1 MIIFFVEIGFSLW
14 HNIKH
19 YSINVTN
26 AKEGIQLMPKTMMS
40 APLSQEQMELLT
52 KEYRFRNWREEDLPV
67 LENLILSCGGKYK
80 LFFIKG
86 YLNFINH
93 QMVASK
99 DDILLPLGEDNNKV
113 REDCRLKQQK
123 YKQMLTHVVEILAD
137 DKTGVGKYLGEYFFS
152 TVLNEVVEC
161 LRELLFEDQSVIID
175 GEEIT
180 CDDFRSAIQLYGRFN
195 YSFNYQTR
203 KEFVDLIKFAKIR
216 DILKILSDREGQQEV
231 VIDRFTLR
239 SLISKNRLEEIDQL
253 MGALKSKNESEYQ
266 DALNVLKKDLYRLA
280 KGKSFANEEEKNAYI
295 NGIVYRFLISYIL
308 SNGQED
314 VWFNNY
320 FPLVFQIKE
329 DLAFLDEYSYIF
341 NSLNWADRLTIM
353 LSDNL
358 KQNWAGALMLQL
370 NSLESVT
377 RREQQLSFKDGLSA
391 DDDEEVQYSLIN
403 VTESDKA
410 KLLPLIYTSAPVGEL
425 KKVLNTIRQDGG
437 YINFVN
443 DLKFQQGEEYKRL
456 ILEGKVKTPDE
467 LLQIVESLNFDD
479 IEHISDNLFTSLSR
493 ENIMDLAYEIGW
505 ALEYLKENLDKK
517 DKESIS
523 EIDEE
528 MVLDDLRTLEEVC
541 FVLSNKLISGF
552 NQVRQKLELGW
563 FKRWL
568 MGRIYREQLNDLNNK
583 LTGFAVTLPQKILE
597 QVFINQNYN
606 SQPK

>member
-1 MIIFFVEIGFSLW
+1 MTPAL
-14 HNIKH
+14 
-19 YSINVTN
+19 
-26 AKEGIQLMPKTMMS
+26 
-40 APLSQEQMELLT
+40 LSQEQMELLE
-52 KEYRFRNWREEDLPV
+52 KEYRFKNWREEDLSV
-67 LENLILSCGGKYK
+67 LENLILSCSGKYK

-86 YLNFINH
+86 YLDFIDH
-93 QMVASK
+93 QILASK
-99 DDILLPLGEDNNKV
+99 DDILLSLGEDTNKV
-113 REDCRLKQQK
+113 REECRLKQQK
-123 YKQMLTHVVEILAD
+123 YKQMLTHVVELLAD
-137 DKTGVGKYLGEYFFS
+137 DKTGVGNYLEGEYFFS

-161 LRELLFEDQSVIID
+161 LREILFEDQSVIIN

-239 SLISKNRLEEIDQL
+239 SLISKNRLEEINQL

-266 DALNVLKKDLYRLA
+266 NALNVLKKDLNRLA
-280 KGKSFANEEEKNAYI
+280 KGKSFANEEEKNAYT

-329 DLAFLDEYSYIF
+329 DLAFLDEYGYIF
-341 NSLNWADRLTIM
+341 NLLNWMDQLIST
-353 LSDNL
+353 LSENL
-358 KQNWAGALMLQL
+358 KQNWVGVFTMQL
-370 NSLESVT
+370 GSLESVDKLE
-377 RREQQLSFKDGLSA
+377 R
-391 DDDEEVQYSLIN
+391 DEWMFNCSNAGKYSLLN

-410 KLLPLIYTSAPVGEL
+410 KLLSLIDTSAPVEEL
-425 KKVLNTIRQDGG
+425 KKILNTIRQDGG
-437 YINFVN
+437 YINFVS
-443 DLKFQQGEEYKRL
+443 DLKFPQGEDYKRL

-479 IEHISDNLFTSLSR
+479 IEHISDNLFISLNR
-493 ENIMDLAYEIGW
+493 ENIMDLAYEIGR

-517 DKESIS
+517 DKESLS

-528 MVLDDLRTLEEVC
+528 MIIDDLRTLEEVC

-568 MGRIYREQLNDLNNK
+568 MGGIYREQLNNLNNK

-597 QVFINQNYN
+597 QVFITQNYN
-606 SQPK
+606 SHPK